1 MKSVDTQ
8 QIYPF
13 VADVARF
20 FRPYTCEKIKKSLKT
35 LIYEDF
41 TLYHCDVI
49 YKRILLCIIVI
60 LCVVVI
66 NPLLGNGFV
75 FSVD

>member
-1 MKSVDTQ
+1 MKSVDWRW
-8 QIYPF
+8 IYPF

-20 FRPYTCEKIKKSLKT
+20 FRPYTCEKIKKPKKT
-35 LIYEDF
+35 LIYEGF

-49 YKRILLCIIVI
+49 YKCILLCIIMI
-60 LCVVVI
+60 LCVIWI
-66 NPLLGNGFV
+66 NPLIRNGFV

>member
-13 VADVARF
+13 VADVAHF
-20 FRPYTCEKIKKSLKT
+20 FKIYTRENKKSLKT

-49 YKRILLCIIVI
+49 YKCILLCIIMI
-60 LCVVVI
+60 LCVIWI
-66 NPLLGNGFV
+66 NPLIRNRFV